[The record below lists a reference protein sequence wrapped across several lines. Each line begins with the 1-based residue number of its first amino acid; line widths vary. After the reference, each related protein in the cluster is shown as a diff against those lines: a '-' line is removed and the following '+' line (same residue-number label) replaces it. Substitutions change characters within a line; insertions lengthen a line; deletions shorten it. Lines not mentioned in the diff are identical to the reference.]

1 MQVFNYAAYARV
13 FELGVSKPNMTKIAR
28 ALFEPIFQ
36 LDGLVNHV
44 GNIYTMN
51 SKLAKSW
58 YQQRSDIPEN
68 IKKAT
73 GRPEL
78 VNSIGDYFSEKIIDV
93 VINQNQESAMYSA
106 MISLIKES
114 DLEKE
119 DKQMLLDLYSD
130 REKAEFLGRAFLFSV
145 VGNNT
150 IQILE
155 EPPTPVDDDI
165 RMLKEIIKKSHHKPK
180 EITPPIEVE
189 KHEMRY
195 VQELY
200 RVYQELTGEE
210 YLQPEDLDSR
220 PKIRRNFDQQRK
232 DYYKAETIHRELRD
246 TLCLDESEGFDI
258 LKDEVFDGVITT
270 SDKEYV
276 TGYDRMIAVIEHAT
290 VVQLSKNLQDR
301 MLDWIGPG
309 EKKGICH
316 MLVNDKRLKWI
327 GNND

>member
-119 DKQMLLDLYSD
+119 DKQMLMDLYSD
-130 REKAEFLGRAFLFSV
+130 REKAEFLG
-145 VGNNT
+145 
-150 IQILE
+150 Q
-155 EPPTPVDDDI
+155 
-165 RMLKEIIKKSHHKPK
+165 
-180 EITPPIEVE
+180 
-189 KHEMRY
+189 
-195 VQELY
+195 
-200 RVYQELTGEE
+200 
-210 YLQPEDLDSR
+210 
-220 PKIRRNFDQQRK
+220 
-232 DYYKAETIHRELRD
+232 
-246 TLCLDESEGFDI
+246 
-258 LKDEVFDGVITT
+258 
-270 SDKEYV
+270 
-276 TGYDRMIAVIEHAT
+276 
-290 VVQLSKNLQDR
+290 
-301 MLDWIGPG
+301 
-309 EKKGICH
+309 CH
-316 MLVNDKRLKWI
+316 
-327 GNND
+327 